1 MEGAM
6 ARPLTVI
13 ALVLAILAVVFHFA
27 NIAGAFLIVLVLAA
41 LILLAI
47 GVLTGR

>member
-1 MEGAM
+1 M

-13 ALVLAILAVVFHFA
+13 ALVLAIIATIFHFA
-27 NIAGAFLIVLVLAA
+27 NLAGAFLIVLFLAA

-47 GVLTGR
+47 GVLTGK